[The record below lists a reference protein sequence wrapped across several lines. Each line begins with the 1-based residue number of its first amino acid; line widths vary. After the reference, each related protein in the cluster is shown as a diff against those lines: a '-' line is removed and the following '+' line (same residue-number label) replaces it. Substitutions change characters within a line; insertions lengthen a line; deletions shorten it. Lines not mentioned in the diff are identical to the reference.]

1 MGSSERQSISTRDR
15 QLALLKRVVRVSQL
29 LDDRRL
35 SAGYSGQYDNARAF
49 QAMRDELRAVGKE
62 WETVFADEDNV
73 RESADFMVEQ
83 NKSSE
88 KVEKHAGQNRF

>member
-1 MGSSERQSISTRDR
+1 MGSSQRQSISTRDR
-15 QLALLKRVVRVSQL
+15 QLALLERVATVAQK

-35 SAGYSGQYDNARAF
+35 CAGHETRFDDARAF
-49 QAMRDELRAVGKE
+49 QIMRDDLRAVGKE

-73 RESADFMVEQ
+73 RESADFMAEQ